1 MLDHIGID
9 VSGRAVRDSLFAQAA
24 VPLGIDPM
32 RNGTAMPGFDGRA
45 RTVRRKPAL
54 WRNGVTL
61 PAA

>member
-9 VSGRAVRDSLFAQAA
+9 VRDRAVRDSLFAQAA
-24 VPLGIDPM
+24 APLGIEPM
-32 RNGTAMPGFDGRA
+32 RNGTATPGFDGRA
-45 RTVRRKPAL
+45 RTARRKPAS